1 MSRHIKGLSRSQAT
15 LFPEMLEDFISKE
28 NPVRVIDVFV
38 DGLDLEHLGFK
49 GVQSKPTGRPDCHP
63 AILLKIYI
71 YSYLNRI
78 QSSRCLERETQRN
91 VELMWL
97 TERLSPDFKTI
108 ADFRKD
114 NRLGIK
120 NTCNTFVQMCHKLK
134 MFNDATVAI
143 DGSKFRASNNKDNNY
158 TPSKVK
164 FHIDRVEKNINNYL
178 QQLEHS
184 DSQENSLS
192 DIANIEAKL
201 HLLKQHLVDLKDMA
215 LAVNNHPDKQISTT
229 DPDCRLMK
237 TQGMTRAVC
246 YKIQSSVDTKHH
258 LIVAHE
264 VTNTTDRGQLCNMT
278 KQTLE
283 ALGQSVTTVLADKGY
298 YSRQDI
304 KDTQDLG
311 VMTLV
316 PKTDTSGSEKKG
328 IFNKSLFKYNRDID
342 VYICPA
348 GNELQHRFNAIE
360 TGLDIKIYF
369 NGMAC
374 KNCTT
379 QSQCTRS
386 KKDPRR
392 MRRWV
397 HEADMEK
404 MKALLKATP
413 DAMLQRKQTVE
424 HPFGTIKLWAGASHL
439 LTRGLKN
446 VSTELNLHVLAYN
459 LKRML
464 SIFGTEKLM
473 QELMVA

>member
-1 MSRHIKGLSRSQAT
+1 MSRHIKGLSRTQAT
-15 LFPEMLEDFISKE
+15 LFPEVLDDFISKE
-28 NPVRVIDVFV
+28 NPVRVIDIFV
-38 DGLDLEHLGFK
+38 DGLALDHLGFK
-49 GVQSKPTGRPDCHP
+49 NIKPKNTGRPGYHP

-71 YSYLNRI
+71 YGYLNRI
-78 QSSRCLERETQRN
+78 QSSGCLEREKQRN

-114 NRLGIK
+114 NR
-120 NTCNTFVQMCHKLK
+120 
-134 MFNDATVAI
+134 

-164 FHIDRVEKNINNYL
+164 FHIERVEKNINSYL
-178 QQLEHS
+178 QKLEHA
-184 DSQENSLS
+184 DSQESSPS
-192 DIANIEAKL
+192 DITNIEAKL
-201 HLLKQHLVDLKDMA
+201 DILKQHLVELKDME

-229 DPDCRLMK
+229 DPDCSLMK

-246 YKIQSSVDTKHH
+246 YNIQSSVDTKYH
-258 LIVAHE
+258 LIVAYE

-283 ALGQSVTTVLADKGY
+283 ALGQNVTTVLADKGY
-298 YSRQDI
+298 YSRQDT

-311 VMTLV
+311 VTTLV
-316 PKTDTSGSEKKG
+316 PKTETSGSEKKG
-328 IFNKSLFKYNRDID
+328 IFNKSLFKYNQDSD
-342 VYICPA
+342 VYICLA
-348 GNELQHRFNAIE
+348 GKVLQHRFNAIE

-374 KNCTT
+374 KNCTIR
-379 QSQCTRS
+379 SQCTRS

-404 MKALLKATP
+404 MKAYSKPRL
-413 DAMLQRKQTVE
+413 MRCFNE
-424 HPFGTIKLWAGASHL
+424 
-439 LTRGLKN
+439 N
-446 VSTELNLHVLAYN
+446 
-459 LKRML
+459 KR
-464 SIFGTEKLM
+464 
-473 QELMVA
+473 